1 MHLPEVVL
9 PSLLKNIPYRLDKYE
24 LLNRTSSRIV
34 RVAASRLS
42 KIRSVHTYVMP
53 GRFILV
59 ESVPTSFYVAYTKYT
74 VDSFLAKP
82 VNLPSKQVR
91 PEIVTMFAIVF
102 LAAVKVNDNSKASK
116 KRIVDNLEYFH

>member
-1 MHLPEVVL
+1 MSTIKCHGNFGPQIYLINLRLLNSNVSCRLAELTKGPVVL
-9 PSLLKNIPYRLDKYE
+9 
-24 LLNRTSSRIV
+24 
-34 RVAASRLS
+34 
-42 KIRSVHTYVMP
+42 YVP
-53 GRFILV
+53 H
-59 ESVPTSFYVAYTKYT
+59 FYVAYTKFT